1 MEDLQGGFKGGGYGV
16 VKKLLK
22 RYSFFN
28 PILFYSQNQGRF
40 SPLID
45 K

>member
-1 MEDLQGGFKGGGYGV
+1 MEDLGGGFKAGGYGV
-16 VKKLLK
+16 VKESL
-22 RYSFFN
+22 RDYSFFN